1 MRKMQVMVI
10 KYGYATLEVDSEE
23 EALGKTKNM
32 KDCDFVWS
40 DFDDAQ
46 VVDNDVDY

>member
-23 EALGKTKNM
+23 EVSGKTKI
-32 KDCDFVWS
+32 
-40 DFDDAQ
+40 
-46 VVDNDVDY
+46 

>member
-32 KDCDFVWS
+32 KDCDFDWLMMRRLLIMM
-40 DFDDAQ
+40 
-46 VVDNDVDY
+46 

>member
-23 EALGKTKNM
+23 EALEISFYSQNIIYRRRETKIYTVM
-32 KDCDFVWS
+32 FK
-40 DFDDAQ
+40 
-46 VVDNDVDY
+46 

>member
-1 MRKMQVMVI
+1 MNIKQVLVFI
-10 KYGYATLEVDSEE
+10 FGYATLEYASEE
-23 EALGKTKNM
+23 EAIGKKINM
-32 KDCDFVWS
+32 KDCDFDWS

>member
-1 MRKMQVMVI
+1 MKKMQVMVI

-32 KDCDFVWS
+32 KERKIYET
-40 DFDDAQ
+40 Q
-46 VVDNDVDY
+46 TLRILET

>member
-1 MRKMQVMVI
+1 MR
-10 KYGYATLEVDSEE
+10 
-23 EALGKTKNM
+23 KTKNM
-32 KDCDFVWS
+32 KDCDFDWS

>member
-23 EALGKTKNM
+23 EALGKTKI
-32 KDCDFVWS
+32 
-40 DFDDAQ
+40 
-46 VVDNDVDY
+46 

>member
-23 EALGKTKNM
+23 EALGKK
-32 KDCDFVWS
+32 KI
-40 DFDDAQ
+40 
-46 VVDNDVDY
+46 

>member
-32 KDCDFVWS
+32 KDCDFDWS
-40 DFDDAQ
+40 DFDDTQ